1 MAFNKKQHLQQNIDA
16 LRIAFTLE
24 KEKRQATVGER
35 LLMMQYSGFGGLK
48 FVLNPVTND
57 IDIHHWRKPEHDL
70 FPLTQ
75 ELHKLLKENSEDERH
90 YRRYVDS
97 MKSSVLT
104 AFYTPPQV
112 IDAISETLHHSGIT
126 IERFL
131 EPSAGTGSFIQSFSG
146 NQSTTITAYEKY
158 LPILTDVVNG
168 TWPKEER
175 LTELKTEL
183 AAVERKIQLSIT
195 PIAEE
200 KIDEVSENEQKP
212 KQHNNISA
220 SFSKTRF

>member
-1 MAFNKKQHLQQNIDA
+1 M
-16 LRIAFTLE
+16 
-24 KEKRQATVGER
+24 
-35 LLMMQYSGFGGLK
+35 
-48 FVLNPVTND
+48 
-57 IDIHHWRKPEHDL
+57 
-70 FPLTQ
+70 
-75 ELHKLLKENSEDERH
+75 
-90 YRRYVDS
+90 
-97 MKSSVLT
+97 
-104 AFYTPPQV
+104 
-112 IDAISETLHHSGIT
+112 
-126 IERFL
+126 
-131 EPSAGTGSFIQSFSG
+131 
-146 NQSTTITAYEKY
+146 
-158 LPILTDVVNG
+158 NG